1 MPYFDILK
9 KDPASSA
16 RNGVIHTAHGEVQ
29 TPAFLPIGTRGTVKS
44 VTSEELKFWGAD
56 MILANTYHLWQRP
69 GDALIYKAGGL
80 HKFMNW
86 KGPIFTDSGG
96 FQVYSLAKMRKVM
109 EAGVLF
115 QFDLDGRQEILSPE
129 KSVDIQANLGSDVAL
144 ILDDFPGYPFE
155 YERSKESI
163 ALTKRWAERARK
175 EFQKIIIDGDP
186 INPGQKLWGIVQGAS
201 FPDLRAQSAK
211 DMVNLGFEA
220 FAIGGVAVGE
230 PHSEMMKAVEAVIPN
245 LPESSPKHLLGVGT
259 PFDIVQ
265 AVARGCDTFDCVIP
279 TREARHGRLYIS
291 AKNIPAPTT
300 PSRYAGHPSLAGGDA
315 PAFAEATAD
324 KPRSVSSFSRRSVT
338 EGDEVVGVG
347 SVEGYKT
354 IDIRLDPPSPR
365 LRRTAPD
372 SVSQDLVNNQTQNV
386 VEGYATIDIRLEKYK
401 EDFTTIDNTCD
412 CYLCLNHTR
421 AYLRH
426 LFATGEQLGTRLATM
441 HNLKFYL
448 NLMKKIRTAI
458 QYDYFEGMEKNYR
471 DYTEKQ

>member
-1 MPYFDILK
+1 MPYFEILK
-9 KDPASSA
+9 KVPPSNSPHDRGENLSRA
-16 RNGVIHTAHGEVQ
+16 RTGVIHTAHGDVH
-29 TPAFLPIGTRGTVKS
+29 TPIFLPIGTRGTVKS
-44 VTSEELKFWGAD
+44 VTSEELKFWGAE

-96 FQVYSLAKMRKVM
+96 FQVFSLAKMRKVM
-109 EAGVLF
+109 ESGVLF

-129 KSVDIQANLGSDVAL
+129 KSVQIQANLGSDVAL
-144 ILDDFPGYPFE
+144 ILDDLPGHPFE
-155 YERSKESI
+155 HSRSKESI
-163 ALTKRWAERARK
+163 ALTKRWAERAQK
-175 EFQKIIIDGDP
+175 EFLNIMSHQGP
-186 INPGQKLWGIVQGAS
+186 INPGQKLWGIVQGAN
-201 FPDLRAQSAK
+201 FPDLRKQSAQ
-211 DMVNLGFEA
+211 DMVALGFEA

-230 PHSEMMKAVEAVIPN
+230 PHEEMMKAVESSIPF
-245 LPESSPKHLLGVGT
+245 LPENSPKHLLGVGT

-291 AKNIPAPTT
+291 DKSKVT
-300 PSRYAGHPSLAGGDA
+300 SDKLA
-315 PAFAEATAD
+315 
-324 KPRSVSSFSRRSVT
+324 
-338 EGDEVVGVG
+338 
-347 SVEGYKT
+347 EGY
-354 IDIRLDPPSPR
+354 S
-365 LRRTAPD
+365 
-372 SVSQDLVNNQTQNV
+372 
-386 VEGYATIDIRLEKYK
+386 TIDIRLEKHK
-401 EDFTTIDNTCD
+401 EDFTPVDNTCD

-458 QYDYFEGMEKNYR
+458 EYDYFEEMVKNYK
-471 DYTEKQ
+471 DYTDVV